1 MGKHFCVCNDA
12 NNLEIESNIF
22 SGMQKNKHLGKE
34 TIKTLNSDSQ
44 INQNYTNKSFQDDN
58 STNNNNYSL
67 NLFVNEMYK
76 YNNKYRQDFNN
87 NYNKPLSEINKHEG
101 FQCSGKFNV
110 LLSSQNYQIPNG
122 GNDCKD
128 NNSLNISDKNI
139 NNDGRK
145 INKNEFSFTN
155 FKPFIDGNNNIGIKD
170 NKDNNTNNSIEI
182 NKNNKDNIINKSS
195 EYNDTQKMIQNDDFP
210 ISKDDKIENGSSLNE
225 KNDNYNDYRYN
236 NISQYSDV
244 SDKEY
249 LNNESNYYNSNKRE
263 EDRDIRSLYYEDSHN
278 SEE

>member
-22 SGMQKNKHLGKE
+22 SAMQKNKHLGKE

-139 NNDGRK
+139 NNDNRK

-155 FKPFIDGNNNIGIKD
+155 FKPFIDENNNIGIKD

-182 NKNNKDNIINKSS
+182 NKNNKDNVINKSS

-263 EDRDIRSLYYEDSHN
+263 EERDIRSLYYEDSHN

>member
-34 TIKTLNSDSQ
+34 TIKTLNSDNQ

-139 NNDGRK
+139 NNGGRK

-182 NKNNKDNIINKSS
+182 NKNNKDNVINKSS

-263 EDRDIRSLYYEDSHN
+263 EERDIRSLYYEDSHN

>member
-1 MGKHFCVCNDA
+1 MGKYFCVCNDA
-12 NNLEIESNIF
+12 NNLETESNIF
-22 SGMQKNKHLGKE
+22 SGIQKSKHLEKE
-34 TIKTLNSDSQ
+34 TIKTLNSDNQ

-67 NLFVNEMYK
+67 NAFVNEMYK
-76 YNNKYRQDFNN
+76 NN
-87 NYNKPLSEINKHEG
+87 NKPLSEVNKHEG

-110 LLSSQNYQIPNG
+110 LLSNQNYQIPNG
-122 GNDCKD
+122 GNDCND

-139 NNDGRK
+139 NNGGRK

-155 FKPFIDGNNNIGIKD
+155 FKPFTDGNNNIGIKD

-182 NKNNKDNIINKSS
+182 NKNNSDNIINKSN
-195 EYNDTQKMIQNDDFP
+195 ENNDTQKIIQNDFP
-210 ISKDDKIENGSSLNE
+210 IFKEDKIENGSSVNE
-225 KNDNYNDYRYN
+225 KSDSYNDYRYN

-244 SDKEY
+244 SENEY

-263 EDRDIRSLYYEDSHN
+263 ENRDIQSLYYEDSHN

>member
-139 NNDGRK
+139 NNDNRK

-182 NKNNKDNIINKSS
+182 NKNNKDNVINKSS

>member
-34 TIKTLNSDSQ
+34 TIKTLNSDNQ
-44 INQNYTNKSFQDDN
+44 INQNFTNKSFQDDN

-139 NNDGRK
+139 NNGDRK

-155 FKPFIDGNNNIGIKD
+155 FKPFVDGNNNIGIKD

-263 EDRDIRSLYYEDSHN
+263 EERDIRSLYYEDSHN

>member
-22 SGMQKNKHLGKE
+22 SAMQKNKHLGKE

-139 NNDGRK
+139 NNGGRK

-155 FKPFIDGNNNIGIKD
+155 FKPFIDENNNIGIKD

-182 NKNNKDNIINKSS
+182 NKNNKDNVINKSS

>member
-22 SGMQKNKHLGKE
+22 SAMQKNKHLGKE

-139 NNDGRK
+139 NNDNRK

-182 NKNNKDNIINKSS
+182 NKNNKDNVINKSS

-263 EDRDIRSLYYEDSHN
+263 EERDIRSLYYEDSHN

>member
-34 TIKTLNSDSQ
+34 TIKTLNSDNQ

-139 NNDGRK
+139 NNGGRK

-182 NKNNKDNIINKSS
+182 NKNNKDNVINKSS

>member
-34 TIKTLNSDSQ
+34 TIKTLNSDNQ
-44 INQNYTNKSFQDDN
+44 INQNFTNKSFQDDN

-139 NNDGRK
+139 NNGGRK

-182 NKNNKDNIINKSS
+182 NKNNKDNVINKSS

-263 EDRDIRSLYYEDSHN
+263 EERDIRSLYYEDSHN

>member
-22 SGMQKNKHLGKE
+22 SAMQKNKHLGKE

-139 NNDGRK
+139 NNGGRK

-182 NKNNKDNIINKSS
+182 NKNNKDNVINKSS

-263 EDRDIRSLYYEDSHN
+263 EERDIRSLYYEDSHN

>member
-34 TIKTLNSDSQ
+34 TIKTLNSDNQ

-182 NKNNKDNIINKSS
+182 NKNNKDNVINKSS

>member
-34 TIKTLNSDSQ
+34 TIKTLNSDNQ

-155 FKPFIDGNNNIGIKD
+155 FKPFIDGNNNIEIKD

-182 NKNNKDNIINKSS
+182 NKNNKDNVINKSS

-263 EDRDIRSLYYEDSHN
+263 EERDIRSLYYEDSHN

>member
-34 TIKTLNSDSQ
+34 TIKTLNSDNQ

-139 NNDGRK
+139 NNGDRK

-155 FKPFIDGNNNIGIKD
+155 FKPFVDGNNNIGIKD

-182 NKNNKDNIINKSS
+182 NKNNKDNVINKSS

-263 EDRDIRSLYYEDSHN
+263 EERDIRSLYYEDSHN